1 MDPVTLLKAFCA
13 AVEAGDGPGLAA
25 LFTPDG
31 VYHDVFYG
39 SFAGRAGI
47 AEMLTQRFHRD
58 ATAFRWDMFDPVSNG
73 KTLYARYLFS
83 FTSKLPG
90 VEGKR
95 AMFEGV
101 SIMTMRD
108 GLIAD
113 YREVADVTPGLVD
126 LGFTPERIARLGARA
141 GQALRAGPDS
151 ARHVGAA

>member
-1 MDPVTLLKAFCA
+1 MEPVTLLQAFCA
-13 AVEAGDGPGLAA
+13 AVEAGDGAALAQ

-31 VYHDVFYG
+31 IYHDVFYG
-39 SFAGRAGI
+39 SFLGRARI

-58 ATAFRWDMFDPVSNG
+58 AGAFRWDMFDPVSNG

-90 VEGKR
+90 AEGKR

-113 YREVADVTPGLVD
+113 YREVADVTPGLID
-126 LGFTPERIARLGARA
+126 LGFPPERIARLGVRA
-141 GQALRAGPDS
+141 GETLRTRPEA
-151 ARHVGAA
+151 ARHVGAG